1 MIDLGD
7 ERREAIKKILREKG
21 VVYLKELEE
30 LFPDLSSMTLRRDL
44 EKLEDEGFA
53 IKIRGGARSTGID
66 FSAHEQ
72 IYSRRATQNLQ
83 AKRNIAFRALTYI
96 ETGRSVFLDSG
107 TTVMELA
114 KILPDVNLSILTSG
128 PNIAIEI
135 LKKYNPTVNLIGG
148 IINRDNLSVSGAH
161 ALNFVKSV
169 NIDVAFMAPVGGSAE
184 DGFSCGNYTEF
195 EVKRAIV
202 KKANKVIVLMDSS
215 KFGHSLPF
223 TFATLKDIDIL
234 ISDGEYSPELLS
246 KAKENGVEVISV

>member
-1 MIDLGD
+1 MGD
-7 ERREAIKKILREKG
+7 ERREIIKKILREKG
-21 VVYLKELEE
+21 VVYLKDLEV
-30 LFPDLSSMTLRRDL
+30 LFPELSSMTLRRDL
-44 EKLEDEGFA
+44 ENLEDNGFA

-66 FSAHEQ
+66 FAAHEQ

-83 AKRNIAFRALTYI
+83 AKRNIALRALTYI

-107 TTVMELA
+107 TTIMELA

-128 PNIAIEI
+128 PNLAIEI
-135 LKKYNPTVNLIGG
+135 LKKFKPTVNLIGG

-169 NIDVAFMAPVGGSAE
+169 NIDIAFMAPVGGSAE
-184 DGFSCGNYTEF
+184 NGFSCGNYTEF

-234 ISDGEYSPELLS
+234 ITNGVVNAEFMQ
-246 KAKENGVEVISV
+246 KARDNGVEIITV

>member
-1 MIDLGD
+1 MKSVGD
-7 ERREAIKKILREKG
+7 ERREIIKKILRENG
-21 VVYLKELEE
+21 VVYLKELEA

-44 EKLEDEGFA
+44 ESLEKDGYA
-53 IKIRGGARSTGID
+53 IKIRGGARSSGID
-66 FSAHEQ
+66 FTSTEQ
-72 IYSRRATQNLQ
+72 IYSHRAKQNLD
-83 AKRNIAFRALTYI
+83 AKRKIAQKALSYI

-148 IINRDNLSVSGAH
+148 IINRNNLSVSGAH

-184 DGFSCGNYTEF
+184 DGFSCGNYTEY
-195 EVKRAIV
+195 EVKRAVV

-215 KFGHSLPF
+215 KLSHSLPF
-223 TFATLKDIDIL
+223 TFASLKEIDIL
-234 ISDGEYSPELLS
+234 ISDARFDSEFL
-246 KAKENGVEVISV
+246 KAAKNAGVEVIMV